1 MYNFLHMK
9 TGKHTVLIVEDEATM
24 ANTMSDALT
33 NEGFETFI
41 AVDGEQGLKMALE
54 KHPDLIL
61 TDLNMPNM
69 DGLAMIHGIRKDDWG
84 KDVEIISLTN
94 VSDVAALETAM
105 SEGTFYYMVKSD
117 VSLADIVTKVKS
129 RLLK

>member
-1 MYNFLHMK
+1 MHMIN
-9 TGKHTVLIVEDEATM
+9 GKHTVLIVEDEVTM

-33 NEGFETFI
+33 NEGFETYI

-84 KDVEIISLTN
+84 KDVEIIILTN

>member
-1 MYNFLHMK
+1 MENA
-9 TGKHTVLIVEDEATM
+9 KHAVLIVEDEMTM

-33 NEGFETFI
+33 NEGFTTYI
-41 AVDGEQGLKMALE
+41 ATDGEIGLKMALE

-69 DGLAMIHGIRKDDWG
+69 DGLSMIHGIRKDDWG
-84 KDVEIISLTN
+84 KGVEIIILTN

-117 VSLADIVTKVKS
+117 VSLADIVAKVKS

>member
-1 MYNFLHMK
+1 
-9 TGKHTVLIVEDEATM
+9 M

-33 NEGFETFI
+33 NEGFETYI

-84 KDVEIISLTN
+84 KDVEIIILTN

>member
-1 MYNFLHMK
+1 MENA
-9 TGKHTVLIVEDEATM
+9 KHTVLIVEDEMTM

-33 NEGFETFI
+33 NEGFTTYI
-41 AVDGEQGLKMALE
+41 ATDGEIGLKMALE

-69 DGLAMIHGIRKDDWG
+69 DGLSMIHGIRKDDWG
-84 KDVEIISLTN
+84 KGVEIIILTN

-117 VSLADIVTKVKS
+117 VSLADIVAKVKS

>member
-1 MYNFLHMK
+1 MEK
-9 TGKHTVLIVEDEATM
+9 GKHTVLIVEDEVTM

>member
-1 MYNFLHMK
+1 MENA
-9 TGKHTVLIVEDEATM
+9 KHAVLIVEDEMTM
-24 ANTMSDALT
+24 AKTMSDALT
-33 NEGFETFI
+33 NEGFTTYI
-41 AVDGEQGLKMALE
+41 ATDGEIGLKMALE

-69 DGLAMIHGIRKDDWG
+69 DGLSMIHGIRKDDWG
-84 KDVEIISLTN
+84 KGVEIIILTN

-117 VSLADIVTKVKS
+117 VSLADIVAKVKS